1 MLTQAVAEAHAAV
14 PEGVAVVLGSGMS
27 GLSTAKVLSKHFS
40 TVKVL
45 ERDNIRSEWTGE
57 TAVDASKVRLLF
69 WSHTHALP
77 WSAAQMP
84 YATAAAQSR
93 HALVPFSTCRMSSL
107 HHTYSCLTPPWRCLC
122 RRARGDGVV
131 LDR

>member
-1 MLTQAVAEAHAAV
+1 VKSCNFIQPRMLTQAVAEAHAAV

-45 ERDNIRSEWTGE
+45 ERDSIRSEWTGE

-77 WSAAQMP
+77 
-84 YATAAAQSR
+84 
-93 HALVPFSTCRMSSL
+93 
-107 HHTYSCLTPPWRCLC
+107 
-122 RRARGDGVV
+122 
-131 LDR
+131 